1 MTTTLYGAE
10 VSYFTGK
17 VRAYLRWADIPFNET
32 LSNVD
37 VYRNVILPAVGA
49 PVIPVLRSAD
59 GEMLQDS
66 TVIIEVLD
74 RRNQRDGA
82 ALSVHPSTPVRKL
95 VSLMLEAY
103 GDEWLVIPA
112 MHYRWHYDRE
122 WAITQFGAMNAPD
135 ESAENQFAIGQKLAA
150 PFSKAASLLG
160 ATPDMMPAVEASYEA
175 LLSEL
180 DEHFATHPALL
191 GGQATL
197 ADFGLIGPLYAHLYR
212 DPTAGALMRR
222 QAPNVVRWVEQ
233 LQFDPQGLRTPL
245 DDGDDVPETLLP
257 ILKRMAR
264 EQLPVMADTAHHVS
278 AWMAEHPGEPLPRA
292 LGDHA
297 FTLEGREGSRMVR
310 PYSLWMIQRVRDHLT
325 ALVGAERARA
335 EALLRAI
342 GAEALIDFPDPPRLA
357 QHTLTVRPASD

>member
-17 VRAYLRWADIPFNET
+17 VRAYLRWADIPFDEVI
-32 LSNVD
+32 SNAD
-37 VYRNVILPAVGA
+37 VYRSVILPAVGA
-49 PVIPVLRSAD
+49 PVIPVLRD
-59 GEMLQDS
+59 TDDRMLQDS
-66 TVIIEVLD
+66 TVIIETLND
-74 RRNQRDGA
+74 ATRRDGA
-82 ALSVHPSTPVRKL
+82 TLSVHPSTPLRKL

-112 MHYRWHYDRE
+112 MHYRWHYDRD
-122 WAITQFGAMNAPD
+122 WAMAEFGAMNAPD
-135 ESAENQFAIGQKLAA
+135 ESPENQFAIGQKLAA

-180 DEHFATHPALL
+180 DAHFAACPALL
-191 GGQATL
+191 GDQATL
-197 ADFGLIGPLYAHLYR
+197 GDFGLIGPLYAHLYR

-222 QAPNVVRWVEQ
+222 EAPHVARWVEQ
-233 LQFDPQGLRTPL
+233 LHFEPEGLRAPL
-245 DDGDDVPETLLP
+245 DDRDEIPETLLP

-264 EQLPVMADTAHHVS
+264 EQLPVMVDAAHHVR
-278 AWMAEHPGEPLPRA
+278 AWMAEHPGEALPRA
-292 LGDHA
+292 LGNHA

-325 ALVGAERARA
+325 TLPEAERARA
-335 EALLRAI
+335 DALLRAV
-342 GAEALIDFPDPPRLA
+342 GADALIDFPDPPRLA
-357 QHTLTVRPASD
+357 QHKLTVRPATD